1 MRLLF
6 ISLLGVCVLGCNVNI
21 PNGVF
26 GCFENEDCPS
36 GFECWSD
43 SRCYDTP
50 DPGCQPL
57 SCDQIVDIFSFAG
70 VTVECGDLPDGCGS
84 TQSCSTCE
92 DGESCGATAGS
103 NPFLCCV
110 PGECEA
116 DPCIE
121 AAAQCGSVG
130 GALCGECA
138 DVGLAAYQCV
148 DNQCVCDD
156 PFEPNN
162 LKGTATNLCTLSSA
176 LGLNQCT
183 DGRASLPVQ
192 VRFGQETNALK
203 VTFHNQIDPDWF
215 LVPTG
220 SLGVEAGGGF
230 EDEAVE
236 TFIGLQCTSGQTVVS
251 CEKGKKDTFQGVQG
265 CFGDETVIVRG
276 GCGIVNA
283 KVDVFVRAVPNDWEP
298 ECQTYQGSVRI
309 SPLDADELPPIGPN
323 G

>member
-1 MRLLF
+1 MRSFLLALVGF
-6 ISLLGVCVLGCNVNI
+6 GLVGCSVNI

-26 GCFENEDCPS
+26 GCFEHEDCPS

-84 TQSCSTCE
+84 TQSCDTCE

-156 PFEPNN
+156 VFEPNN
-162 LKGTATNLCTLSSA
+162 LKATATNLCVLSTA

-183 DGRASLPVQ
+183 GGRAGLPVQ
-192 VRFGQETNALK
+192 VRFGQNANALR
-203 VTFHNQIDPDWF
+203 VTFHNPIDPDWF
-215 LVPTG
+215 LVPTD
-220 SLGVEAGGGF
+220 SLAVQVTGGF
-230 EDEAVE
+230 EDGDVE
-236 TFIGLQCTSGQTVVS
+236 SFIGLQCTSGEVGVV
-251 CEKGKKDTFQGVQG
+251 CDGDNKRETIQGVQG
-265 CFGDETVIVRG
+265 CLGDETVTLQG
-276 GCGIVNA
+276 GCGIPNA
-283 KVDVFVRAVPNDWEP
+283 KVNVFVRALPNDWEP
-298 ECQTYQGSVRI
+298 ECQTYEGEVRI
-309 SPLDADELPPIGPN
+309 GRADEVPPIDPDN
-323 G
+323 